1 MDAHELKLH
10 RGLLFVKIL
19 GRSRA
24 PYFLSTLFCVLLH
37 FNYKSLNNL
46 LKGWGWWSYVNPF
59 PMSTSMFINSLSFQA
74 QFVKNS
80 GWRNPN
86 VLSLADLKICIQN
99 KSLPSVVRQLLNPH
113 HTLQNFKQVHASFA

>member
-80 GWRNPN
+80 G
-86 VLSLADLKICIQN
+86 
-99 KSLPSVVRQLLNPH
+99 
-113 HTLQNFKQVHASFA
+113 